1 MALENGQEL
10 RIHGEDGFHRCI
22 FSQERLLVLVSDEF
36 IHFADDFEDV
46 HAMALS
52 SLPEIFIIGN
62 EAAYAGHAVFHEEGS
77 HFRIYF
83 NDLHDVVF
91 RTDEIAGRQRRNFRG
106 IPAAVAVEAVGGSV
120 SVSDCIAEDGVTEC
134 FIADGINEFFQG
146 LIIFVFEVVG
156 ACLDHEA
163 QCICRELCESEECLL
178 AGVNVPAVGHAY
190 RTERKRRI
198 DGTGQNAG
206 RPGAECLQA

>member
-1 MALENGQEL
+1 MVRMVSIGVSSV
-10 RIHGEDGFHRCI
+10 RSGF
-22 FSQERLLVLVSDEF
+22 LYLVSDEF

-106 IPAAVAVEAVGGSV
+106 IPAAVAVEAVGGFV
-120 SVSDCIAEDGVTEC
+120 SR
-134 FIADGINEFFQG
+134 QR
-146 LIIFVFEVVG
+146 L
-156 ACLDHEA
+156 H
-163 QCICRELCESEECLL
+163 CR
-178 AGVNVPAVGHAY
+178 
-190 RTERKRRI
+190 
-198 DGTGQNAG
+198 G
-206 RPGAECLQA
+206 RCHGMFHSRWNQ